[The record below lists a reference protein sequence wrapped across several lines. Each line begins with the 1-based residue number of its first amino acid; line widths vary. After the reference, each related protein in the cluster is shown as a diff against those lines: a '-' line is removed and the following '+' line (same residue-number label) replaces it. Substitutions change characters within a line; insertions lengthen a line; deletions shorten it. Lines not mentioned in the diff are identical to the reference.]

1 MEGTAV
7 VKQEADLDRK
17 ELSGWAQRMVDT
29 ASEENR
35 IEKVL
40 EFGLGRLALAQLWMK
55 KRSASN
61 PSSTLGGLSWQP
73 LNSTF
78 QLTRGECPL
87 FARPWPRC

>member
-1 MEGTAV
+1 M
-7 VKQEADLDRK
+7 VKKEADLDRK
-17 ELSGWAQRMVDT
+17 QLSGWAQCT
-29 ASEENR
+29 AGKASEENH

-40 EFGLGRLALAQLWMK
+40 ECGLGRLALAQPSME

-61 PSSTLGGLSWQP
+61 PSSTLGGLSWQL

-78 QLTRGECPL
+78 QLTCCECPL